1 MKSNRSNA
9 IAAGI
14 LFIIAA
20 VAAMTG
26 RILYGPILAD
36 PDYIIKGTA
45 HEAQVLW
52 GAFFE
57 ILTAFAVIG
66 TPVALFPVLRKYNQ
80 SLAIATVSFRL
91 LETTMIIVGILSL
104 LTIVTLSHEFTNE
117 INPDTTSYLL
127 AGKSLLAFQNWTF
140 AFGPNVALGP
150 STFMTGYLLYRSK
163 LVPRFISIL
172 GMVGGPVIFTCG
184 VLVMFG
190 MFTQTSLWGGLLAI
204 PVFVYE
210 MSLAIR
216 LLSRGF
222 NKTEVEVVTVLR

>member
-26 RILYGPILAD
+26 RILYGPILTD
-36 PDYIIKGTA
+36 PEYIIKGTA

-66 TPVALFPVLRKYNQ
+66 TPVALVPVLRKYNQ
-80 SLAIATVSFRL
+80 SMAIATVGFRL
-91 LETTMIIVGILSL
+91 LEATMIIVGILSL
-104 LTIVTLSHEFTNE
+104 LTIVTLSHQFTNE
-117 INPDTTSYLL
+117 INPDNISYLL
-127 AGKSLLAFQNWTF
+127 AGKTLLALQNWTF
-140 AFGPNVALGP
+140 AFGPNIALGP

-172 GMVGGPVIFTCG
+172 GMIGGLLISSCG
-184 VLVMFG
+184 VMIMFG
-190 MFTQTSLWGGLLAI
+190 LFTQTSLWGGLLAI

-222 NKTEVEVVTVLR
+222 NKTEVELVTVLR

>member
-26 RILYGPILAD
+26 RILYGPILTD
-36 PDYIIKGTA
+36 PEYIIKGTA

-80 SLAIATVSFRL
+80 SMAIATVGFRL
-91 LETTMIIVGILSL
+91 LEATMIIVGILSL
-104 LTIVTLSHEFTNE
+104 LTIVTLSHQFTNE
-117 INPDTTSYLL
+117 INPDNISYLL
-127 AGKSLLAFQNWTF
+127 AGKTLLALQNWTF
-140 AFGPNVALGP
+140 AFGPNIALGP

-163 LVPRFISIL
+163 LVPRFIFIL
-172 GMVGGPVIFTCG
+172 GMIGGLLISSCG
-184 VLVMFG
+184 VMIMFG
-190 MFTQTSLWGGLLAI
+190 LFTQTSLWGGLLAI

-222 NKTEVEVVTVLR
+222 NKTEVELVTVLR

>member
-26 RILYGPILAD
+26 RILYGPILVD
-36 PDYIIKGTA
+36 PEYIIKGTA

-66 TPVALFPVLRKYNQ
+66 TPIALFPVLRKYNQ
-80 SLAIATVSFRL
+80 GMAIATVSFRL
-91 LETTMIIVGILSL
+91 LEATMIIVGILSL
-104 LTIVTLSHEFTNE
+104 LTIVTLSHQFTNE
-117 INPDTTSYLL
+117 INPDNTSYLM
-127 AGKSLLAFQNWTF
+127 AGKTLLALQIWTF
-140 AFGPNVALGP
+140 AFGPNIALGP
-150 STFMTGYLLYRSK
+150 STFLTGYLLYRSK

-172 GMVGGPVIFTCG
+172 GMIGGLLITSCG
-184 VLVMFG
+184 VMIMFG
-190 MFTQTSLWGGLLAI
+190 LFTQTSLWGGLLAI

>member
-26 RILYGPILAD
+26 RILYGPILTD
-36 PDYIIKGTA
+36 PEYIIKGTA

-80 SLAIATVSFRL
+80 SMAIATVGFRL
-91 LETTMIIVGILSL
+91 LEATMIIVGILSL
-104 LTIVTLSHEFTNE
+104 LTIVTLSHQFTNE
-117 INPDTTSYLL
+117 INPDNISYLL
-127 AGKSLLAFQNWTF
+127 AGKTLLALQNWTF
-140 AFGPNVALGP
+140 AFGPNIALGP

-172 GMVGGPVIFTCG
+172 GMIGGLLISSCG
-184 VLVMFG
+184 VMIMFG
-190 MFTQTSLWGGLLAI
+190 LFTQTSLWGGLLAI

-222 NKTEVEVVTVLR
+222 NKTEVELVTVLR

>member
-26 RILYGPILAD
+26 RILYGPILTD
-36 PDYIIKGTA
+36 PEYIIKGTA

-80 SLAIATVSFRL
+80 SMAIATVGFRL
-91 LETTMIIVGILSL
+91 LEATMIIVGILSL
-104 LTIVTLSHEFTNE
+104 LTIVTLSHQFTNE
-117 INPDTTSYLL
+117 INPDNISYLL
-127 AGKSLLAFQNWTF
+127 AGKTLLALQNWTF
-140 AFGPNVALGP
+140 AFGPNIALGP

-163 LVPRFISIL
+163 LVPRIISIL
-172 GMVGGPVIFTCG
+172 GMIGGLLISSCG
-184 VLVMFG
+184 VMIMFG
-190 MFTQTSLWGGLLAI
+190 LFTQTSLWGGLLAI

-222 NKTEVEVVTVLR
+222 NKTEVELVTVLR

>member
-26 RILYGPILAD
+26 RILYGPILTD
-36 PDYIIKGTA
+36 SDYIIKGTA
-45 HEAQVLW
+45 HETQVLW

-66 TPVALFPVLRKYNQ
+66 TPIALFPVLRKYNQ
-80 SLAIATVSFRL
+80 GMAIATVSFRL
-91 LETTMIIVGILSL
+91 LEATMIIVGILSL
-104 LTIVTLSHEFTNE
+104 MTIVTLSHQFTNE
-117 INPDTTSYLL
+117 VNADSTSYLM
-127 AGKSLLAFQNWTF
+127 AGKTLLALQNWTF
-140 AFGPNVALGP
+140 AFGPNIALGP
-150 STFMTGYLLYRSK
+150 STFMTGYLLHKSK
-163 LVPRFISIL
+163 LVPRFISIM
-172 GMVGGPVIFTCG
+172 GMIGGPLIFICG

-190 MFTQTSLWGGLLAI
+190 LFTQTSLWGGLLAI

-216 LLSRGF
+216 LLSKGF
-222 NKTEVEVVTVLR
+222 NRTESEVVTVLR

>member
-26 RILYGPILAD
+26 RILYGPILVD
-36 PDYIIKGTA
+36 PEYIIKGTA
-45 HEAQVLW
+45 QEAQVLW

-66 TPVALFPVLRKYNQ
+66 TPIALFPVLRKYNQ
-80 SLAIATVSFRL
+80 GMAIATVSFRL
-91 LETTMIIVGILSL
+91 LEATMIIVGILSL
-104 LTIVTLSHEFTNE
+104 LTIVTLSHQFTNE
-117 INPDTTSYLL
+117 INPDNTSYLM
-127 AGKSLLAFQNWTF
+127 AGKTLLALQIWTF
-140 AFGPNVALGP
+140 AFGPNIALGP
-150 STFMTGYLLYRSK
+150 STFLTGYLLYRSK

-172 GMVGGPVIFTCG
+172 GMIGGLLITSCG
-184 VLVMFG
+184 VMIMFG
-190 MFTQTSLWGGLLAI
+190 LFTQTSLWGGLLAI
-204 PVFVYE
+204 PVFLYE

-216 LLSRGF
+216 LLSKGF
-222 NKTEVEVVTVLR
+222 NKTEIEVVTVLR

>member
-36 PDYIIKGTA
+36 PDYIIKGSA

-66 TPVALFPVLRKYNQ
+66 TPIALFPVLRKYNQ

-91 LETTMIIVGILSL
+91 LEATMIIVGILSL
-104 LTIVTLSHEFTNE
+104 LTIVTLSHQFTNE
-117 INPDTTSYLL
+117 INPDNTL
-127 AGKSLLAFQNWTF
+127 SLIH
-140 AFGPNVALGP
+140 
-150 STFMTGYLLYRSK
+150 
-163 LVPRFISIL
+163 ISE
-172 GMVGGPVIFTCG
+172 PTR
-184 VLVMFG
+184 
-190 MFTQTSLWGGLLAI
+190 
-204 PVFVYE
+204 PY
-210 MSLAIR
+210 
-216 LLSRGF
+216 
-222 NKTEVEVVTVLR
+222 

>member
-26 RILYGPILAD
+26 RILYGPILVD
-36 PDYIIKGTA
+36 PEYIIKGTA

-66 TPVALFPVLRKYNQ
+66 TPIALFPVLRKYNQ
-80 SLAIATVSFRL
+80 GMAIATVSFRL
-91 LETTMIIVGILSL
+91 LESTMIIVGILSL
-104 LTIVTLSHEFTNE
+104 MTIVTLSHQFANE
-117 INPDTTSYLL
+117 INPDNTAYLMAGKTLL
-127 AGKSLLAFQNWTF
+127 ALQNWTF
-140 AFGPNVALGP
+140 AFGPNIALGP
-150 STFMTGYLLYRSK
+150 STFMTGYLLHKAK
-163 LVPRFISIL
+163 LVPRFISIM
-172 GMVGGPVIFTCG
+172 GMIGGPVIFTCG
-184 VLVMFG
+184 VLIMFG
-190 MFTQTSLWGGLLAI
+190 LFTQTSLWGGLLAI

-216 LLSRGF
+216 LLAKGF
-222 NKTEVEVVTVLR
+222 NKTEMEVVTVLR

>member
-20 VAAMTG
+20 VAAMAG
-26 RILYGPILAD
+26 RILYGPILTD

-66 TPVALFPVLRKYNQ
+66 TPIALFPVLRKYNQ
-80 SLAIATVSFRL
+80 SMAIATVSFRL
-91 LETTMIIVGILSL
+91 LESTMIIVGVLSL
-104 LTIVTLSHEFTNE
+104 MTIVTLSHQFSSEVNT
-117 INPDTTSYLL
+117 DSASYLM
-127 AGKSLLAFQNWTF
+127 AGKTLLALQNWTF
-140 AFGPNVALGP
+140 AFGPNIALGP
-150 STFMTGYLLYRSK
+150 STFLTGLLLYKSK

-172 GMVGGPVIFTCG
+172 GMIGGPLILACG

-190 MFTQTSLWGGLLAI
+190 LFPQQSLWGGLLAI

-216 LLSRGF
+216 LLSKGF
-222 NKTEVEVVTVLR
+222 NKTESEVVTVLR